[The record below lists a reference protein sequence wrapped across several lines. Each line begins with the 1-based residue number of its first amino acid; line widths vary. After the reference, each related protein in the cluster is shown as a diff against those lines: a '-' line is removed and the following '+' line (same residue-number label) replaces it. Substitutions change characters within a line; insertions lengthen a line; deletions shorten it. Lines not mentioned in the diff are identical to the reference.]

1 MSFLKKH
8 VFAPFVFTA
17 AVLSAQSVIADPVS
31 HTILLETT
39 VPEADFYV
47 LPTDSTWIGNT
58 QVLPYNMATG
68 TINSLSKSFDYKHSA
83 GAISGT
89 LLSTPVIT
97 SDSDSIKLD
106 VTFNAVKL
114 STTGEQVITAVAAAT
129 GGSTSLV
136 IEPIKP
142 ATGYKPGKYTGNV
155 QVSFDAVVTP

>member
-1 MSFLKKH
+1 MSFLKRT
-8 VFAPFVFTA
+8 VLAPFAFA
-17 AVLSAQSVIADPVS
+17 AVAFSVQAVAADPVS
-31 HTILLETT
+31 HTIQLETT

-47 LPTDSTWIGNT
+47 MPTDSTWIGNT

-68 TINSLSKSFDYKHSA
+68 NINSLTKAFDYKHSA
-83 GAISGT
+83 GAINGT

-97 SDSDSIKLD
+97 SDSDSISL
-106 VTFNAVKL
+106 AVKFNSVAL
-114 STTGEQVITAVAAAT
+114 NTTSQEVVTAAAAAS

-155 QVSFDAVVTP
+155 QVSFDAVVNP